1 MMNKT
6 LIAAFLAAMAASVDL
21 AAHSLTQLSCS
32 PDEDEDVPL
41 NPEAVALADFLF
53 PRFDGDGDGAMTND
67 EWVAGLSELYEPG
80 EQTSAEWHSAYDTYG
95 ALYAANGYQEEMT
108 YDDVVA
114 AATQLFDEGRTLYRG
129 YEEW

>member
-1 MMNKT
+1 MNKT

-53 PRFDGDGDGAMTND
+53 PRFDGDGDGTITTGEFN
-67 EWVAGLSELYEPG
+67 AGLGELYEPG
-80 EQTSAEWHSAYDTYG
+80 EQTSAEWH
-95 ALYAANGYQEEMT
+95 
-108 YDDVVA
+108 
-114 AATQLFDEGRTLYRG
+114 
-129 YEEW
+129 

>member
-1 MMNKT
+1 MNKT

-21 AAHSLTQLSCS
+21 AAHSRAQLHS
-32 PDEDEDVPL
+32 PEDEDEDDTVYAQ
-41 NPEAVALADFLF
+41 AVAVADFLF
-53 PRFDGDGDGAMTND
+53 PRFDGDGDGAMTSGEFN
-67 EWVAGLSELYEPG
+67 AALGELYEPG
-80 EQTSAEWHSAYDTYG
+80 EQTRAEWHSAYDTYG
-95 ALYAANGYQEEMT
+95 ALYAANGYQSEMT